1 MANTYM
7 IISNVAF
14 ILATVFLIV
23 AIVLFFAFKIREV
36 IAFLNG
42 KEAKRNMERIRKEV
56 EDKNV
61 KKSDVKAFDYSEIAQ
76 NMKYEK
82 DTEDEEETTLLS
94 DESKTTVLQNE
105 EGTTLLAADDDFV
118 IEKNITYVHSENTI
132 DI

>member
-82 DTEDEEETTLLS
+82 DTEDEEETTLL
-94 DESKTTVLQNE
+94 
-105 EGTTLLAADDDFV
+105 
-118 IEKNITYVHSENTI
+118 
-132 DI
+132 

>member
-118 IEKNITYVHSENTI
+118 IEKNINNVHSENTI